1 VQIFSASG
9 QLVKSIQQELVP
21 DGNRITG
28 IAWDGRDDYGDP
40 IGKGVY
46 VYKLSV
52 RSKTDGSQAEEYQKL
67 VILR

>member
-1 VQIFSASG
+1 
-9 QLVKSIQQELVP
+9 VKTIRKEIVP
-21 DGNRITG
+21 MGNRVTEISWNG
-28 IAWDGRDDYGDP
+28 LDDYGDP

-52 RSKTDGSQAEEYQKL
+52 RSRTDFSQAEEYEKL